1 MLGRRKEMTVKEI
14 LDKMVIK
21 TSDHTALDLVEVV
34 AKGIDDSELVSPLDA
49 CGCTGNNPCI
59 AGP

>member
-1 MLGRRKEMTVKEI
+1 MTVKEI